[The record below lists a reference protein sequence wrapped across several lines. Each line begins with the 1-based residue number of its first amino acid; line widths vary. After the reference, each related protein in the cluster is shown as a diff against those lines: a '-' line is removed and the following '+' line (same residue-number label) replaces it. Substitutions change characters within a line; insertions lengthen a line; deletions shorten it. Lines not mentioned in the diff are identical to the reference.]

1 MKIFYVK
8 DEAQGYFEDGTLIVA
23 PTATFSSV
31 TPVFPLFIYGNT
43 YSVQW
48 QNVKTKGEGLPSTWE
63 KDDSFSGSDVSATLV
78 FDNNYLHCYKSTLVS
93 VGAVDEFNS
102 GSSSGQDAT
111 APYYIEVSIT
121 NRNLSDVQKQGTI
134 LLFDDDGNIEKVEYV
149 DKEKLTTGFRFYIN
163 ALPQKTYQAGI
174 QVGIPESFYSVG
186 TFKSEQSDIANG
198 LFVFEVTFIG
208 EKLNEF
214 MLFDNQAYLDISYM
228 AMRVL
233 SDDKATEEVE
243 YILPARINNSVSG
256 LRNFRFNA

>member
-1 MKIFYVK
+1 MKVFYVK
-8 DEAQGYFEDGTLIVA
+8 DEAQGYLEDGTLIVA
-23 PTATFSSV
+23 PTTTFSGV
-31 TPVFPLFIYGNT
+31 NPIFPLFIYGNT

-48 QNVKTKGEGLPSTWE
+48 QNVKTKGEGLPETWE
-63 KDDSFSGSDVSATLV
+63 KDDSFASANVTATLV

-93 VGAVDEFNS
+93 VNAVDESN
-102 GSSSGQDAT
+102 SSSNSET

-121 NRNLSDVQKQGTI
+121 NRLLSDVQKQGTI
-134 LLFDDDGNIEKVEYV
+134 LMFDDNGNIEKVEYV
-149 DKEKLTTGFRFYIN
+149 GKEKLTAGFRFFIN
-163 ALPQKTYQAGI
+163 SLPQKTYPAGV

-186 TFKSEQSDIANG
+186 AFNAEQSNVATG
-198 LFVFEVTFIG
+198 LFVFDVTFVG
-208 EKLNEF
+208 EKLNEY
-214 MLFDNQAYLDISYM
+214 MLFNNQAYLDINYM